1 MRVFAVRRLFVHFSL
16 FVLVSANLAPAVAG
30 AAVVVAAA
38 KKSHR
43 CPAGKVASHQK
54 KRVKV
59 TGSGKLL
66 TERAGKRHLLERKP
80 SRLTRRLT
88 GTTEVADVD
97 APRVKKLLGR

>member
-1 MRVFAVRRLFVHFSL
+1 MPKNKTHS
-16 FVLVSANLAPAVAG
+16 G
-30 AAVVVAAA
+30 M
-38 KKSHR
+38 
-43 CPAGKVASHQK
+43 K

-66 TERAGKRHLLERKP
+66 TERAGKRHLLERKS

-88 GTTEVADVD
+88 GTEEVAAVD